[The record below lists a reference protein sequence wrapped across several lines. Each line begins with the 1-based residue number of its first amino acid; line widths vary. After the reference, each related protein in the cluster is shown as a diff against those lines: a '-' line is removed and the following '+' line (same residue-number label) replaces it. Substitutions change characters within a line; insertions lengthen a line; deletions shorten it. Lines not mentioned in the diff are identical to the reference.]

1 MPEGRDAPCEIG
13 YVCMKNKG
21 VSDTPRG
28 GRIDTLLSTMPESGR
43 YFLKA
48 VIVAGILIFVGKT
61 AAYIP
66 SAAIPLIVA
75 AFAVFST
82 AGVMYG
88 VVARRLH
95 RQYKLKE
102 SGQLSKRNRG
112 WTFWLVGYFAL
123 SLVSGFMFML
133 ESPRWDAAEWAMVWL
148 AVPVYYVVFC
158 YVQCCLAKEYKAE
171 FCKAGAMRASLFVV
185 AAFLCL
191 AYTIASAEFGTEYD
205 TPFSELVQSAYQP
218 FEESSSALLRELGKA
233 TAFSNAL
240 TAFGLNQ
247 ISTAPLVIVLA
258 VRFVVYFSVFMGIA
272 GLLGSCLLSWK
283 EAKRELQLLPID
295 GEFRESEPV
304 RGWYLGVLAVLL
316 VVSVFAF
323 GMAEDR
329 VSNVRAANGR
339 TAIDTFVDEQTENI
353 TFLQKNGIGDAKRL
367 AAMQERIDKAG
378 QLVADCER
386 RRAEEL
392 RPMIDSYFDECLGN
406 VDAYLDWHE
415 GFFGGAL
422 KMLNSMG
429 VPVAGTVRD
438 EFRNQMRNGFDAS
451 AIEGRFA
458 EYQEELK
465 GLKANSVAIPLAL
478 VPSELVDTERF
489 AGQYAQGTTDTSL
502 DLWASLEGERG
513 AEKAGAALLGVGS
526 ADRETLKARVVEL
539 IESVREDALAAV
551 SDTGH
556 SV

>member
-1 MPEGRDAPCEIG
+1 
-13 YVCMKNKG
+13 MKNKG
-21 VSDTPRG
+21 VSGTPRG
-28 GRIDTLLSTMPESGR
+28 GRIDTLLSIMPESGW
-43 YFLKA
+43 YYLKA
-48 VIVAGILIFVGKT
+48 VIVVGILIFVGKT

-66 SAAIPLIVA
+66 SAAIPFVVA

-102 SGQLSKRNRG
+102 SGQFSKRNRG

-133 ESPRWDAAEWAMVWL
+133 ESPRWDAAEWAIVWL
-148 AVPVYYVVFC
+148 AVPVYYVVFRC
-158 YVQCCLAKEYKAE
+158 VQCRLAKEYKAE
-171 FCKAGAMRASLFVV
+171 FCKASAMRATLLVV

-191 AYTIASAEFGTEYD
+191 AYTIASAEFGTEHD
-205 TPFSELVQSAYQP
+205 TPFSELVQSSYQP
-218 FEESSSALLRELGKA
+218 FEESFSALLRELGKA

-283 EAKRELQLLPID
+283 EAKRELQMLPID
-295 GEFRESEPV
+295 GEFRETDPV
-304 RGWYLGVLAVLL
+304 RVWYLGVLAVLL

-339 TAIDTFVDEQTENI
+339 TAIDTFIDEQTENI
-353 TFLQKNGIGDAKRL
+353 TFLEEKGIEEAKQL
-367 AAMQERIDKAG
+367 AATQAQIDEASR
-378 QLVADCER
+378 LVADCEK

-392 RPMIDSYFDECLGN
+392 APMVNSYFDQCLGN
-406 VDAYLDWHE
+406 VDSYLDWQQE
-415 GFFGGAL
+415 GFFGGTFKL
-422 KMLNSMG
+422 LNSMSF
-429 VPVAGTVRD
+429 PVSGIVRD
-438 EFRNQMRNGFDAS
+438 EFRKQIRSGVDDS
-451 AIEGRFA
+451 ALEGRFA

-465 GLKANSVAIPLAL
+465 NLKANAAAIPLDL
-478 VPSELVDTERF
+478 VPRDLLDASWF
-489 AGQYAQGTTDTSL
+489 AGQYAEGTTDASL
-502 DLWASLEGERG
+502 DLWACLEGEGG
-513 AEKAGAALLGVGS
+513 AEKVGAALLDADG
-526 ADRETLKARVVEL
+526 ADRETLRSKAVEL
-539 IESVREDALAAV
+539 IEEARADALAV
-551 SDTGH
+551 VNSI
-556 SV
+556 